1 MIKILTVFVGVFL
14 SISSFPHCR
23 GEEKNMP
30 TALCQT
36 YYIKDATVWFFGHC
50 GFAVQTSNH
59 FLIFDYVEKRLE
71 NSYPKPVTLHLATG
85 YINQE
90 EIKNLKVRVFVT
102 HEHGDHYDPVIFEW
116 EKNIPDI
123 QYFFGWQASNK
134 PQYHYM
140 LVPRAEWKTDDLEIY
155 TINSHHS
162 GVPEVAYL
170 MKVDSLVIY
179 HNGDYRGN
187 YQEDMPYMKSKP
199 DSIDLAFTSCVW
211 QEQWEYSRIN
221 FELITQFQPMAV
233 FPMHVRVGDE
243 DQYFAL
249 FQNIYQSLLQE
260 GQIILTNNTKGAKF
274 LYKDGIIITK

>member
-1 MIKILTVFVGVFL
+1 MKILTASLVIFL
-14 SISSFPHCR
+14 SIGFVSQCHVQD
-23 GEEKNMP
+23 KNIP
-30 TALCQT
+30 TGSNQT
-36 YYIKDATVWFFGHC
+36 IVGKETTIWFLGHC

-85 YINQE
+85 YINPE
-90 EIKNLKVRVFVT
+90 EIKNFKVRVFVT

-123 QYFFGWQASNK
+123 QYFFGWQASNE
-134 PQYHYM
+134 PQYHY
-140 LVPRAEWKTDDLEIY
+140 LLAPRAEWKTDGLEIF

-170 MKVDSLVIY
+170 VKVDSLVIY

-187 YQEDMPYMKSKP
+187 YQEDMPYMKSKA

-211 QEQWEYSRIN
+211 QEQWEYSRLN
-221 FELITQFQPMAV
+221 LELITQLQPKAV

-243 DQYFAL
+243 DQYFTP
-249 FQNIYQSLLQE
+249 FQDTYQSLLQE
-260 GQIILTNNTKGAKF
+260 GQIILTNNKKGAKF